1 MQLGAGLCINVAPL
15 ACRAG
20 ESPDQGRGSTR
31 LLQDEMIPTP
41 SASSAG
47 QGGHLGPRPG
57 PPDWP
62 PLTGTSRLAAAHR
75 DLQGL
80 PVAPAITIFWN
91 HPSTDLGAGRAERL
105 AQSSGPAGALEFFH
119 QRGLG
124 HPGLGAALGALT
136 GLDCPSV
143 EASRLGPAGGL
154 TPRPSCGAAPDSGD
168 STPSPKPAHG
178 MAGRPPLS
186 SGERGTSLQ
195 PQ

>member
-62 PLTGTSRLAAAHR
+62 PLTGTSRASLWPR
-75 DLQGL
+75 PSPSFGTTRPLTWVPGGRRGWPKVLDLQGL
-80 PVAPAITIFWN
+80 WN
-91 HPSTDLGAGRAERL
+91 FFTRGAWATLGW
-105 AQSSGPAGALEFFH
+105 
-119 QRGLG
+119 GLLW
-124 HPGLGAALGALT
+124 GL
-136 GLDCPSV
+136 
-143 EASRLGPAGGL
+143 
-154 TPRPSCGAAPDSGD
+154 
-168 STPSPKPAHG
+168 
-178 MAGRPPLS
+178 
-186 SGERGTSLQ
+186 
-195 PQ
+195 